1 MLLGRIRPHFL
12 QSSKSCYSLKP
23 RSTHSVEVSHRQQH
37 RSYWIC
43 FSTRS
48 SPDTTTIS
56 DTQPQVYMSYATS
69 YHTVCGFENHHGDLF
84 IASFVGL
91 RSSPRSKSKPSTTTR
106 WTHLASFYR
115 CGYRNTNT
123 YVASLCNIC
132 YEHNP
137 SAHEDGVNL
146 GHASHQTKHL
156 D

>member
-1 MLLGRIRPHFL
+1 MQHCDWSSDVCSSDLISFNH
-12 QSSKSCYSLKP
+12 QKVATHSKS
-23 RSTHSVEVSHRQQH
+23 RSTLSVEVSHRQQH
-37 RSYWIC
+37 RSCHWIC

-91 RSSPRSKSKPSTTTR
+91 RSSPRSKSKPSRTTR

-123 YVASLCNIC
+123 YVASLAIFAT
-132 YEHNP
+132 
-137 SAHEDGVNL
+137 STIQV
-146 GHASHQTKHL
+146 HL
-156 D
+156 KMESI